1 MAQVSSYNVANR
13 SGAQVRADINDIFE
27 AIKTNNSGPNDPATA
42 EKFMLFGDN
51 TTGDDN
57 LKIHDG
63 SNFRIIGKVTEDNL
77 GLLPRAGGT
86 MTGQIFGDDASQDSS
101 PAYSF
106 DGDADTGMFKSG
118 TNRISFAVGGNRVTS
133 IDSNGLTINAFGN
146 NTKGLYFT
154 DADGTHSINLRGPNT
169 LTSNPT
175 LTLPTSITS
184 GGFLQTDGS
193 GNLSFQIVNGVPT
206 GAIFCVGVN
215 TVPTGYVKC
224 NGASYSTS
232 GTYAGLFAVIG
243 YTYGGSGSS
252 FNVPDLRGEFVR
264 GWNDN
269 ANVDSGRDI
278 GSNQG
283 AQNQSH
289 DHNADAI
296 ATSNVSDPGHR
307 HSARGHGTDDDG
319 GPNFTGSQNTAVRND
334 AIEDATTGISVTT
347 NVSIDVDN
355 DGGEA
360 RPRNVALLYII
371 KI

>member
-27 AIKTNNSGPNDPATA
+27 AIKTNNSGPNDPAAA

-63 SNFRIIGKVTEDNL
+63 SNFRVIGKVTEDNL

-86 MTGQIFGDDASQDSS
+86 MTGQLFGDDASQASS
-101 PAYSF
+101 PAYAF
-106 DGDADTGMFKSG
+106 DGDSDTGMFRATANRIGFATAG
-118 TNRISFAVGGNRVTS
+118 TNRVVITNTGIVTQNGSSLQLEDVGASHTVA
-133 IDSNGLTINAFGN
+133 LKPPA
-146 NTKGLYFT
+146 
-154 DADGTHSINLRGPNT
+154 
-169 LTSNPT
+169 LTSDVE
-175 LTLPTSITS
+175 LTLPSSITS

-264 GWNDN
+264 GFDDGR
-269 ANVDSGRDI
+269 NVDSGRNI

-289 DHNADAI
+289 DHNADAN

-307 HSARGHGTDDDG
+307 HPSRGYGNDDDG
-319 GPNFTGSQNTAVRND
+319 GNQFTGSGNNDLRNN
-334 AIEDATTGISVTT
+334 AIEDATTGISVST
-347 NVSIDVDN
+347 NVSIDIDN
-355 DGGEA
+355 EGGEA

>member
-42 EKFMLFGDN
+42 EKFMLFGDS

-63 SNFRIIGKVTEDNL
+63 SNFRVIGKVTEDNL

-86 MTGQIFGDDASQDSS
+86 MTGQLFGDDASLAGD

-106 DGDADTGMFKSG
+106 DGDADTGMFRAAANRIGFATAG
-118 TNRISFAVGGNRVTS
+118 TNRVVITDTGIVTQNGS
-133 IDSNGLTINAFGN
+133 DIKLEDSGASNTIALKPPALTQ
-146 NTKGLYFT
+146 
-154 DADGTHSINLRGPNT
+154 DVE
-169 LTSNPT
+169 
-175 LTLPTSITS
+175 LTLPSSITS
-184 GGFLQTDGS
+184 GGFLQTDANGA
-193 GNLSFQIVNGVPT
+193 LSFQIVNGVPT

-269 ANVDSGRDI
+269 ASVDSGRNI

-289 DHNADAI
+289 DHNADPS
-296 ATSNVSDPGHR
+296 ATSNVTDPGHR
-307 HSARGHGTDDDG
+307 HPSRGYGNDDDG
-319 GPNFTGSQNTAVRND
+319 GNQFTGSGNNDVRNN
-334 AIEDATTGISVTT
+334 AIEDANTGISVAT
-347 NVSIDVDN
+347 NVSIDIDN
-355 DGGEA
+355 DGGNEA
-360 RPRNVALLYII
+360 RPRNVAMMYII
-371 KI
+371 KV

>member
-13 SGAQVRADINDIFE
+13 SGAQVRSDINDIFE

-42 EKFMLFGDN
+42 EKFMLFGDS

-63 SNFRIIGKVTEDNL
+63 SNFRNIGKVTEDNL

-86 MTGQIFGDDASQDSS
+86 MTGQILGDDASVAAS
-101 PAYSF
+101 PAYAF
-106 DGDADTGMFKSG
+106 DQDADTGMFRNSANTIG
-118 TNRISFAVGGNRVTS
+118 FATAGVERAIV
-133 IDSNGLTINAFGN
+133 DVNGLTVKARGD
-146 NTKGLYFT
+146 LRL
-154 DADGTHSINLRGPNT
+154 ADSDSSNYVALQAAATVSSNL
-169 LTSNPT
+169 T
-175 LTLPTSITS
+175 LTLPTSVTN

-232 GTYAGLFAVIG
+232 GTYAALFAAIA

-264 GWNDN
+264 GFDDSR
-269 ANVDSGRDI
+269 NVDSGRNI
-278 GSNQG
+278 GSSQG

-289 DHNADAI
+289 DHNADAS
-296 ATSNVSDPGHR
+296 ATSNVSDPGHD
-307 HSARGHGTDDDG
+307 HNARGYGGDDDG
-319 GPNFTGSQNTAVRND
+319 GGQFAGSQNNAVSSS
-334 AIEDATTGISVTT
+334 AIDDATTGISVSTSVT
-347 NVSIDVDN
+347 IDVDN
-355 DGGEA
+355 EGGEA